1 MNPKVDAFFE
11 RAQQWQKEME
21 ALRAIALDCGLTEEL
36 KWGKPCYAFE
46 GKNVVVIQGFK
57 AYCAL
62 LFMKGNLLSDVHG
75 LLVLTGENT
84 VVGRQLRFTAVAQI
98 VAQKAAIKSYI
109 FQAIEV
115 EKAGIKNTLSPKPA
129 PAVPLELKQA
139 LSKKPALKK
148 AFEALTPG
156 RQKGY
161 IIYIGQAKQSETR
174 VSRVEKCAP
183 KILKGLGLTEE

>member
-1 MNPKVDAFFE
+1 MNPKVDAFLE
-11 RAQQWQKEME
+11 RVQQWPKEMA

-62 LFMKGNLLSDVHG
+62 LFFKGNLLSDVHG

-84 VVGRQLRFTAVAQI
+84 VVGRQLRFNSVAEI

-109 FQAIEV
+109 YQAIEV
-115 EKAGIKNTLSPKPA
+115 EKAGIKDPVVKKAA
-129 PAVPLELKQA
+129 PAIPPELKQA
-139 LSKKPALKK
+139 FERKPALKK
-148 AFEALTPG
+148 AFETLTPG
-156 RQKGY
+156 RQKAY
-161 IIYIGQAKQSETR
+161 IIFIGQAKQSQTR
-174 VSRVEKCAP
+174 VTRVDKCAP
-183 KILKGLGLTEE
+183 QILKGLGLNEA